1 MYLSEKFSEW
11 IKVDIK
17 KSQLCIEL
25 NISRSTLN
33 RWLSK
38 SPEQFGRLDRLEKI
52 SKLSGIAQNEVFIS
66 NKSTLV

>member
-1 MYLSEKFSEW
+1 MNFSKKFAEW
-11 IKVDIK
+11 IKADVK

-38 SPEQFGRLDRLEKI
+38 SPEQFGRLDRLEII
-52 SKLSGIAQNEVFIS
+52 SKLSGIDQNEVFIS
-66 NKSTLV
+66 NESTLV